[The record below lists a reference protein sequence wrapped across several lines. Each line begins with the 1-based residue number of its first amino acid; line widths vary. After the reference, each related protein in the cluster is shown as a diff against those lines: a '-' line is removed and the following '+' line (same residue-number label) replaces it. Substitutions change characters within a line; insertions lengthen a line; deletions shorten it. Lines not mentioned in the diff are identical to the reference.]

1 MDSLDQ
7 KTPNPH
13 LSKKIWNSP
22 ELNLISSN
30 NINNGPRT
38 KSPLEKTAALPTKY
52 RYTS

>member
-30 NINNGPRT
+30 NINTGTTTLGP
-38 KSPLEKTAALPTKY
+38 SEKTANPAFKIYY
-52 RYTS
+52 RS

>member
-30 NINNGPRT
+30 NINTGPRT
-38 KSPLEKTAALPTKY
+38 KIAKEKTATPGSKIQY
-52 RYTS
+52 RS

>member
-30 NINNGPRT
+30 NINTGQRPLRT
-38 KSPLEKTAALPTKY
+38 GEKIASLLSKHQY
-52 RYTS
+52 RS

>member
-30 NINNGPRT
+30 NINTGPRT
-38 KSPLEKTAALPTKY
+38 KSPVEKEAAFTSKI
-52 RYTS
+52 RYSS